1 MSLSDSIKLIRQK
14 NLLNQQE
21 FADVLKVGLTTVNRW
36 EGGKSIPNIS
46 AMKKIKA
53 FCEDNGFLTKHKT
66 PRPQVKAEVLYKYI
80 TGNLDF
86 VESHTGLEDVLIE
99 AQILKYC
106 FAKHKKMRKEC
117 FS

>member
-53 FCEDNGFLTKHKT
+53 FCEDNG
-66 PRPQVKAEVLYKYI
+66 
-80 TGNLDF
+80 LDSDL
-86 VESHTGLEDVLIE
+86 VEKEWLSASLE
-99 AQILKYC
+99 
-106 FAKHKKMRKEC
+106 AK
-117 FS
+117 S